1 MHLKKQRKI
10 KGKVLVA
17 MSGGVDSSV
26 SAALLKKA
34 GFDVVGVFMKLNN
47 LPQSKESEKRAGRIA
62 KILKISFSVIDLR
75 KEFKK
80 KVIDCFLKEYK
91 KGMTP
96 NPCVICNKEIKF
108 GLLLEK
114 ILKVGADFLAT
125 GHYVK
130 TKKIKEK
137 IHLFS
142 GGEKDQSY
150 FLWKLSQKQLGRV
163 FFPVGHY
170 NKDEVRGLAKEFKL
184 LLLKIPESQEICF
197 VPNDINDFLSRYFKP
212 KPGKII
218 DNQGK
223 ILGLHQGLYFY
234 TIGQR
239 KGINLSGGPYYV
251 LDKDL
256 KKNNLVVTKKEKDL
270 DRKELIAGSVN
281 WILGKEPKFP
291 LKVEVKIRY
300 RHKPVS
306 ATVNLLNKKDIKVI
320 FNKPQRAITPG
331 QSVVFYNGK
340 ELLGGGIIC

>member
-1 MHLKKQRKI
+1 MHPKKQRKI

-17 MSGGVDSSV
+17 MSGGIDSSV
-26 SAALLKKA
+26 AVVLLKKA
-34 GFDVVGVFMKLNN
+34 GFDVIGVFMKLND
-47 LPQSKESEKRAGRIA
+47 LPQSKESEKMAERVS
-62 KILKISFSVIDLR
+62 KILKINFSVIDLR

-91 KGMTP
+91 KGFTP

-108 GLLLEK
+108 DLLLEK
-114 ILKVGADFLAT
+114 ALKIGADFLAT
-125 GHYVK
+125 GHYI
-130 TKKIKEK
+130 KIKKTGEG
-137 IHLFS
+137 ICLFK
-142 GGEKDQSY
+142 GGKKDQSY
-150 FLWKLSQKQLGRV
+150 FLWKLNQKQLGRI

-170 NKDEVRGLAKEFKL
+170 NKDEIRGLAKEFKL
-184 LLLKIPESQEICF
+184 PFLKVLESQEICF
-197 VPNDINDFLSRYFKP
+197 VPNDINIFLSKYFKP

-218 DNQGK
+218 DKQGK

-256 KKNNLVVTKKEKDL
+256 NKNNLVVTKNEKDL
-270 DRKELIAGSVN
+270 GRKELIAGNVN
-281 WILGKEPKFP
+281 WISGNNPKFP

-306 ATVNLLNKKDIKVI
+306 ATVNLLNKKNIKVI